1 MLKRSLELQTPAI
14 DLSQVIVRGR
24 LPRVIPACLVEC
36 PRCFF
41 ETFLILQRKPEI
53 VICIAICG
61 VRITPRQPLNCA
73 PKVRFG
79 FAELPAFELQQ
90 PQGGVTPAIKRIAF
104 QSFFPVRLWIA
115 CGMSVLLQM
124 QASDV
129 QLIARNNFLWKRRL
143 GSGFREGR
151 CCAPDFW
158 WSETDDLLPPARK

>member
-14 DLSQVIVRGR
+14 YLSQVIKRGR
-24 LPRVIPACLVEC
+24 LPRVIPGCLVEG
-36 PRCFF
+36 RTCFF
-41 ETFLILQRKPEI
+41 ETFLILQRKSEI

-90 PQGGVTPAIKRIAF
+90 PQGGVTPAIKWIAF
-104 QSFFPVRLWIA
+104 QSFFPVRLWITR
-115 CGMSVLLQM
+115 GMSVLLQM
-124 QASDV
+124 QTSDV
-129 QLIARNNFLWKRRL
+129 QFIARNNFLWKRRL
-143 GSGFREGR
+143 GSGFGVGR

-158 WSETDDLLPPARK
+158 WSVLDDLLPSAGK